1 MLVLADRA
9 DGADRAGAPTL
20 SAVRDALREALPAH
34 ALPRR
39 LAVVD
44 ALPLR
49 GPGKPD
55 RAALR
60 ALLAGAP

>member
-1 MLVLADRA
+1 VLVDGA
-9 DGADRAGAPTL
+9 DGATAPTL
-20 SAVRDALREALPAH
+20 ADVRDALREVLPAH

-39 LAVVD
+39 VAVVD

-60 ALLAGAP
+60 ALLSRSS

>member
-1 MLVLADRA
+1 V
-9 DGADRAGAPTL
+9 
-20 SAVRDALREALPAH
+20 SAVRDALRETLPAH

-39 LAVVD
+39 VVVLD

-55 RAALR
+55 RATLR
-60 ALLAGAP
+60 ELLSGSS